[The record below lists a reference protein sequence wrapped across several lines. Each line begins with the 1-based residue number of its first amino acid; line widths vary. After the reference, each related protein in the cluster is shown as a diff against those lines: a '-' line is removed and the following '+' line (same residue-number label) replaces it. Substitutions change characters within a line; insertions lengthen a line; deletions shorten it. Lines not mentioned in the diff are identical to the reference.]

1 MPRAH
6 LAKGR
11 GWILACS
18 FPGGNSHQTT
28 QALPQ
33 LSGGLLQVLRGVT
46 GGLYP
51 DSKVGVLALVEM
63 DPQGPSPVLRF
74 AALTLFLG
82 AE

>member
-33 LSGGLLQVLRGVT
+33 LSGGLRQVLRGVA

-63 DPQGPSPVLRF
+63 DPQGPSSVLRF